1 MNTCNTMPKILPLVY
16 DESLSY
22 YECVCQLVNK
32 VNEVIDKST
41 PNTFNYADPINWN
54 ITTQYAS
61 NTVVVDAKSGTA
73 YISLEPVPSGVYLSH
88 TKYWTP
94 IFNYDKILNEFIENV
109 GYLEYKEN
117 ATKNYLKGNV
127 IFIKRDCY
135 VALKD
140 ITAGDLFVEDSNV
153 KKIILANYLSAR
165 YDPIAEKIIFGGY

>member
-73 YISLEPVPSGVYLSH
+73 YISLEPVPSGVYFSN
-88 TKYWTP
+88 TK
-94 IFNYDKILNEFIENV
+94 
-109 GYLEYKEN
+109 
-117 ATKNYLKGNV
+117 
-127 IFIKRDCY
+127 
-135 VALKD
+135 
-140 ITAGDLFVEDSNV
+140 
-153 KKIILANYLSAR
+153 
-165 YDPIAEKIIFGGY
+165 